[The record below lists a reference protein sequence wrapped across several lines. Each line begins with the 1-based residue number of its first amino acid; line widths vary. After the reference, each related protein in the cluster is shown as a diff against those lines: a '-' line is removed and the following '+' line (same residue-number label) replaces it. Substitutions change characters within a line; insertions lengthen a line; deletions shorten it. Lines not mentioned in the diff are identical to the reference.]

1 MTKTVLVTGAAKGIG
16 RAIANR
22 FQTAGWQVA
31 AADIDFDS
39 LDSLSSTYLPVRT
52 DVSDRSSVEVGLN
65 LVRNS
70 WPQIDVLV
78 NNAGII
84 ERSGVLSTTPAAFEK
99 TWKTNV
105 GGVFNCTQCV
115 APGMVERGE
124 GHIINISSG
133 HALIGGYDRS
143 VYAMTKAAIEAFTR
157 NCARELGGDGIL
169 VNAVSP
175 GFTFTEMSR
184 QSLVGERKARVER
197 RLPIRRI
204 AEASEVAEA
213 VFSLASGRIP
223 YMTGHVL
230 RVDGGWANSDVDYGQ
245 LGD

>member
-1 MTKTVLVTGAAKGIG
+1 MTVLVTGAAKGIG
-16 RAIANR
+16 RAIAAR
-22 FQTAGWQVA
+22 FLASDWRVVAG
-31 AADIDFDS
+31 DIDFDA
-39 LDSLSSTYLPVRT
+39 LDRRSSSYLPILL
-52 DVSDRSSVEVGLN
+52 DVSDRSSVESAVDQAR
-65 LVRNS
+65 LV
-70 WPQIDVLV
+70 WPAIDVLV

-84 ERSGVLSTTPAAFEK
+84 ERSSVLNTTPDAFER
-99 TWKTNV
+99 TWRTNV
-105 GGVFNCTQCV
+105 GGVFHCTQLV
-115 APGMVERGE
+115 APGMVERGA

-157 NCARELGGDGIL
+157 NCARELGGSGIL

>member
-1 MTKTVLVTGAAKGIG
+1 MPTVVITGAAKGIG
-16 RAIANR
+16 RAIASR
-22 FQTAGWQVA
+22 FLAENWNVVA
-31 AADIDFDS
+31 IDIDDAA
-39 LDSLSSTYLPVRT
+39 LSAPSDRYLPLHA
-52 DVSDRSSVEVGLN
+52 DVAERAEVEAAIASAVE
-65 LVRNS
+65 RFS
-70 WPQIDVLV
+70 TIDCLV

-84 ERSGVLSTTPAAFEK
+84 ERSAILDTTVDAFER
-99 TWKTNV
+99 TWRVNV
-105 GGVFNCTQCV
+105 GGMFHCTQVV
-115 APGMVERGE
+115 APHMVQAGS
-124 GHIINISSG
+124 GHIVNISSG

-157 NCARELGGDGIL
+157 NCARELGGHGIL
-169 VNAVSP
+169 CNAVSP

-184 QSLVGERKARVER
+184 QSLVGERRARVER

-204 AEASEVAEA
+204 AEADEVGEA
-213 VFSLASGRIP
+213 VFSLATGRIP